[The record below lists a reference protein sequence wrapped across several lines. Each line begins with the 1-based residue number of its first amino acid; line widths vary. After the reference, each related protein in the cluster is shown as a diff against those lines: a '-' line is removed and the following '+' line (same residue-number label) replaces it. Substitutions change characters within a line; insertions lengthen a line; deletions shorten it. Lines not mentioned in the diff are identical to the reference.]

1 MTSSVVSAEQQC
13 ESIMV
18 EKTAEAVGVVQSCA
32 DDLSTMQNR
41 SAGYEMEG
49 GGRWMSGDITE
60 VSNTDPSAGAVNL
73 EGTNLPSWNN
83 IVSIN
88 IVEDLRHAS

>member
-49 GGRWMSGDITE
+49 GGGVDEWRHYRGIKYRPLRRCCEPRGHKS
-60 VSNTDPSAGAVNL
+60 PQL
-73 EGTNLPSWNN
+73 E
-83 IVSIN
+83 
-88 IVEDLRHAS
+88 